1 MTKTWDFSSQVQSY
15 DSTIGRTLFRHTFDD
30 MLSLFVQLRSDGCCI
45 ACGRYCDHCCSEV
58 GKFTVV
64 VIADDVVSAIINIA
78 FVADTAVIVV
88 VDIDVNLDVVICKS
102 Q

>member
-30 MLSLFVQLRSDGCCI
+30 MLSLFVQLRSDGCCF

-58 GKFTVV
+58 GKFAAI
-64 VIADDVVSAIINIA
+64 VIALMLLLAIITIS
-78 FVADTAVIVV
+78 FVADTVAIVAVYINADVGVV
-88 VDIDVNLDVVICKS
+88 FCKC